1 MAATNVKKGDRYIC
15 RVLVWKRPE
24 SWREHVQ
31 FAGASKVSMTGE
43 VKITAISNLKGPVID
58 FFCRVSVGGLGN
70 KIKLLA
76 QAIQKYDAE

>member
-1 MAATNVKKGDRYIC
+1 MSRKAIVIFAAYLFGSARKVG
-15 RVLVWKRPE
+15 E
-24 SWREHVQ
+24 SAWQ

-58 FFCRVSVGGLGN
+58 FFCRVSSAGLGN

-76 QAIQKYDAE
+76 QRS